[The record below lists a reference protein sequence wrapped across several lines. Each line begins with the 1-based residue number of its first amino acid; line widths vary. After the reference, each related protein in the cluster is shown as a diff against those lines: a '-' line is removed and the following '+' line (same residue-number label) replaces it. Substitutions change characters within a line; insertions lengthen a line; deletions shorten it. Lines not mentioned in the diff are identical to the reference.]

1 MNYLNRNRI
10 VLKVWRGFLS
20 VFVFKLW
27 SNPCECFHINGKRS
41 FKVESRKPKVW
52 ILHTATV
59 KSACMVVSLYRTTKL
74 TRYATMYLW
83 TSDNTVACHSSR
95 SDKVLHVKHINITT
109 CFKLIRFL
117 QTSLK
122 PQMNSQIVWIFGL
135 HKVSWEPHWQS
146 WPQLT
151 QIVISIQ
158 HDEAWKP
165 DGTAFFTIAF

>member
-1 MNYLNRNRI
+1 
-10 VLKVWRGFLS
+10 
-20 VFVFKLW
+20 
-27 SNPCECFHINGKRS
+27 
-41 FKVESRKPKVW
+41 
-52 ILHTATV
+52 
-59 KSACMVVSLYRTTKL
+59 MVVSLHRTTKL
-74 TRYATMYLW
+74 IRYATMCLW

-135 HKVSWEPHWQS
+135 RRVSWEPHWQS

-165 DGTAFFTIAF
+165 EGTTFFTIAFQLFIFFIALVLNCNCTFTQMLYIRSSVLHYISRFSMLNTTNNNIFINQF